1 MEFGVLP
8 VCRYAQGMRAIDA
21 GEQRPMASGG
31 DLDGG
36 GGVVPVAAGGTLH
49 GASPK

>member
-1 MEFGVLP
+1 V
-8 VCRYAQGMRAIDA
+8 

-36 GGVVPVAAGGTLH
+36 DGVEPVSAGRILH
-49 GASPK
+49 GASPKYARGRASRSGSWG